1 VGAGTQPQGP
11 TGEQKIDHLHDK
23 VFANSLLTL
32 GAGKGA
38 ALDSFSGWLL
48 AGFGAGLALLLS
60 NLDSV
65 APYLPISTVRL
76 AAFIFIIAAA
86 FGVAEKYLSTLVSG
100 AVEAFLVSSELGEKM
115 AERDIDLDFD
125 FIFAETERA
134 SFPPARWIVARMLR
148 KVREGDLVASG
159 RFFSRCSQVQS
170 IFVLC
175 EAVLIILATSYCK
188 WAHKHH
194 RITPRCTG

>member
-1 VGAGTQPQGP
+1 METGIQPEGP
-11 TGEQKIDHLHDK
+11 TAEQEKIEHLHDK

-32 GAGKGA
+32 GAGKSSA
-38 ALDSFSGWLL
+38 ALDNFSGWLL
-48 AGFGAGLALLLS
+48 AGFGAVLALLLS

-86 FGVAEKYLSTLVSG
+86 FGVAEKYLAALLSG
-100 AVEAFLVSSELGEKM
+100 AVEASLVSSELGEKM
-115 AERDIDLDFD
+115 ADRDIDLDFA

-134 SFPPARWIVARMLR
+134 SFPPARWIVRRMLR

-159 RFFSRCSQVQS
+159 RFFSRCSQVQGVL
-170 IFVLC
+170 VLC
-175 EAVLIILATSYCK
+175 EAILIILATCLIVSGLTNI
-188 WAHKHH
+188 AA
-194 RITPRCTG
+194 